1 METGMVTYRVYRI
14 LCPFRTRP
22 PVYRIYG
29 RTPLPKALMRYLK
42 SRRS

>member
-1 METGMVTYRVYRI
+1 MRFRYIRTTDRTI
-14 LCPFRTRP
+14 CPFRTRP